1 MTPLACRE
9 VNKGDE
15 LQLSIKQQVP
25 NECWRQNCYLHLI
38 FLLVFNAVRA
48 TATRLPI
55 HQFNGRICNT
65 PENCLY
71 IIYQKPLFCN
81 RLFQHLAWF
90 FCRFYRR
97 WGYLTDLRR
106 LRICAYE
113 QRLIR
118 RCFTLKNQ
126 RMQISA
132 NVRKIKG
139 LNDFCHRRFSFVTV
153 TTMYCF
159 FFSIVT
165 RVSFFVGII
174 FLYNV

>member
-1 MTPLACRE
+1 MCSLSVFCPIGQVGKQTKPKVTSLTANDGRTTPTFPTPHLMTPLACRE

-38 FLLVFNAVRA
+38 FLLVFNAARA

-81 RLFQHLAWF
+81 RLLKHPSRF
-90 FCRFYRR
+90 F
-97 WGYLTDLRR
+97 L
-106 LRICAYE
+106 
-113 QRLIR
+113 
-118 RCFTLKNQ
+118 
-126 RMQISA
+126 S
-132 NVRKIKG
+132 
-139 LNDFCHRRFSFVTV
+139 DF
-153 TTMYCF
+153 
-159 FFSIVT
+159 IGEG
-165 RVSFFVGII
+165 GII
-174 FLYNV
+174 NRIKTIADMCI